1 MAHDLVI
8 RGGNVVDGTG
18 APPFE
23 ADVAVDGDRIVEI
36 GKVTGQGREEIRAD
50 GLAVSPGF
58 VDLHTHLD
66 AQIGWDPQVTS
77 VSWHGVTTALLGNCG
92 VTFAPCKPSD
102 REFLA
107 GMMETVEDIPK
118 NAILHGLPWNWEFYG
133 SYLDALETLGPS
145 INICGLVGHCA
156 IRFYVMGERA
166 VEEPATAAEIRQ
178 IAELAGRSVAE
189 GALGFSTNR
198 LPGHVLPDGR
208 SIPGTFA
215 HRDELRAVARAI
227 GAQGGIMQTVSDFRE
242 FDEEMDLIADEARS
256 ARGALF
262 SSAVEL
268 GHERMNERVMAMRA
282 EGLNVTSVTVPRSGG
297 GVGGLSTNNFFR
309 AFATPS
315 WEALRN
321 RDLDGRLAAIREP
334 ANRQRLIDEVKA
346 LGDVVAEHARRWF
359 YMGSEGR
366 PRYTQ
371 AISESLYHLAH
382 AAGEHPVETFLR
394 ITDETDGRALFHM
407 RGFNVDLG
415 ALEQLITTEWAMPGL
430 GDAGAHVSQMIDS
443 GWATFILSHWHRDT
457 GVYTLEEAV
466 RRMTAVPAGV
476 LGLEDRGVLAAGKR
490 ADLNVFDVEALEERM
505 PTIVHDFPF
514 GAPRFIQR
522 AAGYKATVCNGQV
535 VLRDDELTGVCAG
548 RILRS
553 H

>member
-8 RGGNVVDGTG
+8 RGGDVVDGTG

-23 ADVAVDGDRIVEI
+23 ADVAVDGDRIAEI

-58 VDLHTHLD
+58 IDLHTHLD

-133 SYLDALETLGPS
+133 GYLDALEALGPS
-145 INICGLVGHCA
+145 INIGGLVGHCA

-166 VEEPATAAEIRQ
+166 VEEPATEAEIRQ

-215 HRDELRAVARAI
+215 HRDELRAVAKAV

-262 SSAVEL
+262 SSAIEL

-282 EGLNVTSVTVPRSGG
+282 EGLNVTSVTVPRSG
-297 GVGGLSTNNFFR
+297 VSVSGLSTNNFFR

-334 ANRQRLIDEVKA
+334 TDRQRLIDEVKA
-346 LGDVVAEHARRWF
+346 LGDVVEEHARRWF

-371 AISESLYHLAH
+371 AISESLHHLAQ

-394 ITDETDGRALFHM
+394 ITDETDGQALFHM

-476 LGLEDRGVLAAGKR
+476 LGLEDRGVLAVGKR

-522 AAGYKATVCNGQV
+522 AAGYRATVCNGQV
-535 VLRDDELTGVCAG
+535 VLRDDELTGVRAG

>member
-145 INICGLVGHCA
+145 INIGGLVGHCA

-215 HRDELRAVARAI
+215 HRDELRAVARAV

-321 RDLDGRLAAIREP
+321 RDLDGRLAAIRDP

-466 RRMTAVPAGV
+466 RRMPAVPAGV